1 MVEFRRVK
9 PVGLYVGMTSTAAAV
24 LVDRDRRPGIA
35 VVTLNRPRQRNA
47 MNAELIAGLHDA
59 LDEVQADRGC
69 RVVVLTGAG
78 EGFCAGLDLREGAS
92 PPEADGLGR
101 AQAGLVVQQS
111 IASLVPRM
119 RSLRQPIIAA
129 VNGAAAGGGLALALA
144 SDIRIASTSA
154 RFNVAF
160 VRIGLSG
167 CDIGVSWLL
176 PRLIGASRAY
186 DLMLTGRF
194 VDADEALRIGLVI
207 DVADDASLMDV
218 AFAKAESIAANS
230 PFGVHM
236 TKEVMWSQLE
246 IGSMAAG
253 IDLEN
258 RTQLLASTTGD
269 MVEAMQAF
277 LEKRPPNFEDR

>member
-1 MVEFRRVK
+1 VETVEITW
-9 PVGLYVGMTSTAAAV
+9 P
-24 LVDRDRRPGIA
+24 RDEIA
-35 VVTLNRPRQRNA
+35 LVTLNRPEARNA
-47 MNAELIAGLHDA
+47 MNATLIADLHEA
-59 LDEVQADRGC
+59 FGRLDADRRC

-78 EGFCAGLDLREGAS
+78 PSFCAGLDLKEGAS
-92 PPEADGLGR
+92 PAAASGLGR
-101 AQAGLVVQQS
+101 TQAGLVVQQS

-119 RSLRQPIIAA
+119 RAMRPPVIAA
-129 VNGAAAGGGLALALA
+129 VNGAASGGGLALALA
-144 SDIRIASTSA
+144 SDVRVAAAGA

-186 DLMLTGRF
+186 ELMLTGRF
-194 VDADEALRIGLVI
+194 VDAEEALRIGLVL
-207 DVADDASLMDV
+207 DVVPDGEVVERALVTADQ
-218 AFAKAESIAANS
+218 IAANA
-230 PFGVHM
+230 PFGVQM

-246 IGSMAAG
+246 VGSLAAG

-269 MVEAMQAF
+269 VQEAMAAF
-277 LEKRPPNFEDR
+277 FEKRPPAYRDA

>member
-1 MVEFRRVK
+1 MTND
-9 PVGLYVGMTSTAAAV
+9 PVIQL
-24 LVDRDRRPGIA
+24 DRSRDGIA
-35 VVTLNRPRQRNA
+35 VVTLNRPDRLNA
-47 MNAELIAGLHDA
+47 MNADLIAGLHDT
-59 LDEVQADRGC
+59 LDELGADRSC
-69 RVVVLTGAG
+69 RVVILTGAG
-78 EGFCAGLDLREGAS
+78 RGFCAGLDLAEGAT
-92 PPEADGLGR
+92 PPEARGLGT

-111 IASLVPRM
+111 IASLVPKM
-119 RSLRQPIIAA
+119 RSLRQPIISA
-129 VNGAAAGGGLALALA
+129 VNGAASGGGLALALA
-144 SDIRIASTSA
+144 SDIRIAAASA

-186 DLMLTGRF
+186 ELMLTGRL
-194 VDADEALRIGLVI
+194 VDAEEAARIGLV
-207 DVADDASLMDV
+207 VRLVPDDDLLDAALET
-218 AFAKAESIAANS
+218 AELIRSNS

-246 IGSMAAG
+246 IGSLAAG

-269 MVEAMQAF
+269 MAEAMQAF
-277 LEKRPPNFEDR
+277 LEKRPPEFRDR

>member
-1 MVEFRRVK
+1 MSALGSYGDGTVEISE
-9 PVGLYVGMTSTAAAV
+9 L
-24 LVDRDRRPGIA
+24 RDQVALLTLLRPA
-35 VVTLNRPRQRNA
+35 QRNA
-47 MNAELIAGLHDA
+47 MNAALIAGLHEAFAA
-59 LDEVQADRGC
+59 LQSDRSV

-78 EGFCAGLDLREGAS
+78 QGFCAGLDLKEGAS
-92 PPEADGLGR
+92 PAEVEGLGR

-111 IASLVPRM
+111 IARLVPTM
-119 RSLRQPIIAA
+119 RGLRQPIIAA
-129 VNGAAAGGGLALALA
+129 VNGAASGGGLALALA
-144 SDIRIASTSA
+144 SDIRIAARSA

-160 VRIGLSG
+160 VRVGLSA

-176 PRLIGASRAY
+176 PRLLGASRAY
-186 DLMLTGRF
+186 ELMLTGRF
-194 VDADEALRIGLVI
+194 VPSDEAERIGLVTR
-207 DVADDASLMDV
+207 VVDDGDLLDAALETAALIV
-218 AFAKAESIAANS
+218 ANS

-246 IGSMAAG
+246 VGSMQAG

-277 LEKRPPNFEDR
+277 LEKRPPRFDDQ

>member
-1 MVEFRRVK
+1 MTAIGTYGDGTVEVSALRDEV
-9 PVGLYVGMTSTAAAV
+9 TA
-24 LVDRDRRPGIA
+24 LTLRRPE
-35 VVTLNRPRQRNA
+35 QRNA
-47 MNAELIAGLHDA
+47 MNASLIAGLHDA
-59 LDEVQADRGC
+59 FAALQADRSV

-78 EGFCAGLDLREGAS
+78 QGFCAGLDLKAGAS
-92 PPEADGLGR
+92 PPESEGLGR

-111 IASLVPRM
+111 IARLVPTM
-119 RSLRQPIIAA
+119 RGLRQPIIAA
-129 VNGAAAGGGLALALA
+129 VNGAASGGGLALALA
-144 SDIRIASTSA
+144 SDIRIAARSA

-160 VRIGLSG
+160 VRVGLSA

-176 PRLIGASRAY
+176 PRLLGASRAY
-186 DLMLTGRF
+186 ELMLTGRF
-194 VDADEALRIGLVI
+194 VLADEAERIGLVTR
-207 DVADDASLMDV
+207 VVDDEALLDAAV
-218 AFAKAESIAANS
+218 ETAEQIVANS

-246 IGSMAAG
+246 VGSLQAG

-277 LEKRPPNFEDR
+277 LEKRPPRFGDH

>member
-1 MVEFRRVK
+1 VSALGSYGDGTVEISE
-9 PVGLYVGMTSTAAAV
+9 L
-24 LVDRDRRPGIA
+24 RDQVALLTLLRPA
-35 VVTLNRPRQRNA
+35 QRNA
-47 MNAELIAGLHDA
+47 MNAALIAGLHEAFAA
-59 LDEVQADRGC
+59 LQSDRSV

-78 EGFCAGLDLREGAS
+78 QGFCAGLDLKEGAS
-92 PPEADGLGR
+92 PAEVEGLGR

-111 IASLVPRM
+111 IARLVPTM
-119 RSLRQPIIAA
+119 RGLRQPIIAA
-129 VNGAAAGGGLALALA
+129 VNGAASGGGLALALA
-144 SDIRIASTSA
+144 SDIRIAARSA

-160 VRIGLSG
+160 VRVGLSA

-176 PRLIGASRAY
+176 PRLLGASRAY
-186 DLMLTGRF
+186 ELMLTGRF
-194 VDADEALRIGLVI
+194 VPSDEAERIGLVTR
-207 DVADDASLMDV
+207 VVDDGDLLDAALETAALIV
-218 AFAKAESIAANS
+218 ANS

-246 IGSMAAG
+246 VGSMQAG

-277 LEKRPPNFEDR
+277 LEKRPPRFDDQ

>member
-1 MVEFRRVK
+1 MSAVGSYGDGTVE
-9 PVGLYVGMTSTAAAV
+9 VGELRDQVAV
-24 LVDRDRRPGIA
+24 LTLRRPE
-35 VVTLNRPRQRNA
+35 QRNA
-47 MNAELIAGLHDA
+47 MNAALIAGLHDA
-59 LDEVQADRGC
+59 FDALQADRTF

-78 EGFCAGLDLREGAS
+78 PGFCAGLDLKEGAS
-92 PPEADGLGR
+92 PPESAGLGR

-111 IASLVPRM
+111 IARLVPTM
-119 RSLRQPIIAA
+119 RGLRQPIIAA
-129 VNGAAAGGGLALALA
+129 VNGAASGGGLALALA
-144 SDIRIASTSA
+144 SDIRIAARAA

-160 VRIGLSG
+160 VRVGLSA

-176 PRLIGASRAY
+176 PRLLGASRAY
-186 DLMLTGRF
+186 ELMLTGRF
-194 VDADEALRIGLVI
+194 VTADEAERIGLVSRVV
-207 DVADDASLMDV
+207 DDDALLD
-218 AFAKAESIAANS
+218 AALDTAALIAANS

-246 IGSMAAG
+246 VGSMQAG

-277 LEKRPPNFEDR
+277 LEKRPPRFDDQ